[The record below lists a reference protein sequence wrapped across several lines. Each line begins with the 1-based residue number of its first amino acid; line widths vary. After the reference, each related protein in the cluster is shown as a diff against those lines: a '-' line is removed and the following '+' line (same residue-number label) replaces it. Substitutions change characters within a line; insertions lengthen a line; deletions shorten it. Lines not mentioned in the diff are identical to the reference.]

1 MRCEGERL
9 SRRTNWLLAAN
20 AVMLRLEQLSRALD
34 RKYDPDQPRVP
45 AEQPGGGQW
54 TSGPGSSTVTD
65 TPSGAENEVPAD
77 DLVGAILDVAQQ
89 LAAGRATLKECINLC
104 YPILERYQPR
114 RSDLNEF
121 DFRKCLNAC
130 LGLR

>member
-1 MRCEGERL
+1 L
-9 SRRTNWLLAAN
+9 SAYRNPLG
-20 AVMLRLEQLSRALD
+20 LRFSRAVAEGLAGRPGREQHQRCRAD
-34 RKYDPDQPRVP
+34 